1 MSDIEFT
8 REVTVTPAYDCT
20 RVQPCVHGGEQCT
33 AEGPYNHGK
42 REAEMRLALITDNA
56 EVSLVVRTGWWLPET
71 VTSLPE
77 TVTSLRHNLDT
88 MGAWLSWH
96 SPKEIPGTEA
106 IYTRDPERCQR
117 GWAECWADM
126 SGRAADKGAR
136 LLVTEGTDA
145 VWAWLADMYR
155 EVFEEGNDE

>member
-20 RVQPCVHGGEQCT
+20 RVQPCVHGGEQC
-33 AEGPYNHGK
+33 AAKGPYNHGK

-56 EVSLVVRTGWWLPET
+56 EVSLVVRTGWW
-71 VTSLPE
+71 LPE

-117 GWAECWADM
+117 SWAECWADM
-126 SGRAADKGAR
+126 SGLASHEGAR

-145 VWAWLADMYR
+145 VWTWLEGMYH
-155 EVFEEGNDE
+155 EVFGGGNDE